1 MLHPIIQDN
10 ESVTSHTNTVHSNF
24 TAANLQRAMQLV
36 TEQNGTGTGGAAG
49 YGSGKGTGG
58 MYSTTFGTTASGYEG
73 GGGNGNG
80 GGGGGSIMLR

>member
-36 TEQNGTGTGGAAG
+36 TEQNGTGTGAAG

-58 MYSTTFGTTASGYEG
+58 TYSTTFGTTASGYEG
-73 GGGNGNG
+73 GGGNDNG